1 MDEVKAN
8 IANLFKTLL
17 MGILICGVLTAC
29 GFNPRSPTD
38 NIPQQMRVL
47 YLDSSNP
54 YHPLVVQLH
63 RTLQALN
70 VQFTQFRK
78 NSPVILRIND
88 INWNAIIPPIM
99 STTNTITYTYVLH
112 VTVALETKEGKRIR
126 GPHTF
131 SLSRTLVQNNTQ
143 LYTPNATRLM
153 KREMTRTMVDL
164 IYHYLTTTPN
174 R

>member
-1 MDEVKAN
+1 MDKIKAK
-8 IANLFKTLL
+8 IADLFKTLL

-29 GFNPRSPTD
+29 GFKPRSPSD
-38 NIPQQMRVL
+38 IPQQMRVL

-54 YHPLVVQLH
+54 YHPLVVQLR
-63 RTLQALN
+63 RTLKALN
-70 VQFTQFRK
+70 VQFTQFKK
-78 NSPVILRIND
+78 NAPVILQING
-88 INWNAIIPPIM
+88 INWNAIIPPIV

-112 VTVALETKEGKRIR
+112 VTVALETKEGKRVR

-131 SLSRTLVQNNTQ
+131 SLSRTLVQNNAQ